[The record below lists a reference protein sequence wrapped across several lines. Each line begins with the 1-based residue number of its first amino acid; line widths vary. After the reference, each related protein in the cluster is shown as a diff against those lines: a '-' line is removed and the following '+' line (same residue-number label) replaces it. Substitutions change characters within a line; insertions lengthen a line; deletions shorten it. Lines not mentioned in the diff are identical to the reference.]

1 MTMKKILLG
10 FFLLFSMVTLS
21 QEPFSYDTIRVS
33 KDDARNIHQLRSR
46 ERIST
51 QSQVRQSRRQLTQP
65 NVASGFDARKMRY
78 GINFGLNFSNN
89 YSLFRLAPQVGY
101 QFNKYVM
108 AGVGVSYYY
117 SKNRIYQLDERM
129 SYISNSLGA
138 NAFAYLYPASVLVL
152 SAQPEANYIWSH
164 YKGDRSGKL
173 DKNEILVPS
182 FVVGAGLRLGP
193 AHAML
198 YYDLVQDVNSPYP
211 SGVYYGVSVYF

>member
-1 MTMKKILLG
+1 
-10 FFLLFSMVTLS
+10 MVTLS

-33 KDDARNIHQLRSR
+33 KDDARNIHQLRNR
-46 ERIST
+46 ERIAAQRQT
-51 QSQVRQSRRQLTQP
+51 HHARRQSQQP
-65 NVASGFDARKMRY
+65 GVASGFDARKMRY

-101 QFNKYVM
+101 QFNRYVM

-173 DKNEILVPS
+173 DNNEVLVPS
-182 FVVGAGLRLGP
+182 FVVGAGLKLGP

-198 YYDLVQDVNSPYP
+198 YYDLVQDINSPYP
-211 SGVYYGVSVYF
+211 SGIYYGVSVYF

>member
-1 MTMKKILLG
+1 MKKVFFGL
-10 FFLLFSMVTLS
+10 FLLISMVASS

-33 KDDARNIHQLRSR
+33 KDDARNIHQLRNR
-46 ERIST
+46 ERVNA
-51 QSQVRQSRRQLTQP
+51 QNQLQQANRQSSQSAT
-65 NVASGFDARKMRY
+65 VTSGFDARRMRY

-117 SKNRIYQLDERM
+117 SKNRIYHLDERM

-164 YKGDRSGKL
+164 YKGNQSGQL
-173 DKNEILVPS
+173 DKNNVLVPS
-182 FVVGAGLRLGP
+182 FIVGAGLKLGP

-211 SGVYYGVSVYF
+211 AGIYYGVSVYF